1 MKAWLLKY
9 CFLLSPCL
17 HKALSLLCLTGLFA
31 MPLWKAQSEKKWENF
46 KSCLLTL
53 CSNVCFA
60 WALGLCL
67 RALCGHPQ
75 WVSLAQMW
83 AAEASPKGWL
93 SVGPVPSSNLELPG
107 GCEAAFSVP
116 FSFPHICLA
125 LQGFAPQ
132 RYLSSSLLD
141 ISVSYVSTQEID
153 SKHLLQIQAWDFESL
168 IYHVSMMTELKRAL
182 L

>member
-1 MKAWLLKY
+1 MTSKILFPSFPMPTQSTEPSMLNRPLCNSSMKSPVRKKVGK
-9 CFLLSPCL
+9 FQTLSPDAVQQCVFCL
-17 HKALSLLCLTGLFA
+17 STGF
-31 MPLWKAQSEKKWENF
+31 
-46 KSCLLTL
+46 
-53 CSNVCFA
+53 
-60 WALGLCL
+60 CL
-67 RALCGHPQ
+67 RVLCGHPQ
-75 WVSLAQMW
+75 WGSLAQMW

-141 ISVSYVSTQEID
+141 ISVSYVSTQKID